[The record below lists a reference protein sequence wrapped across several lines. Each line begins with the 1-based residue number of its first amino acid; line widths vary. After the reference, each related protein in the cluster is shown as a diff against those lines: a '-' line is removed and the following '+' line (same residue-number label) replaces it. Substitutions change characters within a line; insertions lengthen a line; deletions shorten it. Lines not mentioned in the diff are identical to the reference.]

1 MMFEWYRPADSCNLH
16 CELVHY
22 GACRTEDCHG
32 GGASGRNRSVEAEK
46 ILIPIA
52 NPDTIEDLINLS
64 LVIRDPKQRD
74 NLLALNVI
82 NDDSSSESAE
92 LRGKRYLERLP

>member
-1 MMFEWYRPADSCNLH
+1 MEEAHL
-16 CELVHY
+16 E
-22 GACRTEDCHG
+22 E
-32 GGASGRNRSVEAEK
+32 NRSVEAEK

>member
-1 MMFEWYRPADSCNLH
+1 MSSF
-16 CELVHY
+16 V
-22 GACRTEDCHG
+22 TERAARKIAMEEAHVEE
-32 GGASGRNRSVEAEK
+32 NRSVEAEK

-74 NLLALNVI
+74 NLGGT
-82 NDDSSSESAE
+82 ECHQ
-92 LRGKRYLERLP
+92 R

>member
-1 MMFEWYRPADSCNLH
+1 MRK
-16 CELVHY
+16 
-22 GACRTEDCHG
+22 
-32 GGASGRNRSVEAEK
+32 K

-92 LRGKRYLERLP
+92 LRGKRNLEKAAMITACGRCAVDGESRVTT